1 MADIK
6 GLKSQLQESENKFII
21 TDSSTTAERLRA
33 KIIQRKKSEDECLK
47 LKQEIMD
54 FFATNPSAE
63 EKEILWAYTESL
75 WMECSAIEIK
85 RQVAPVQQK

>member
-1 MADIK
+1 
-6 GLKSQLQESENKFII
+6 
-21 TDSSTTAERLRA
+21 
-33 KIIQRKKSEDECLK
+33 
-47 LKQEIMD
+47 MD